1 MGWRLVL
8 IVGIDRGTFCLG
20 HGAATGSSQGAGT
33 VRTGTGCVPRLWQ
46 PRAGT
51 GDGCVSAPAA
61 LWGSAL
67 SACHGRPLALF
78 HQHPHSPKGA
88 KLDFKAR
95 PLFGWGQPLRLQ
107 ADVFP
112 HALSYISQE
121 IPRKTTLGGQRS
133 CFLTHALHDLSP
145 ERLGGQIATPKR
157 VRQQH
162 PNSNQRAPALTCYCS
177 VPPVPGHLQVPDL
190 SQSLQNHRGAGEAGK
205 R

>member
-1 MGWRLVL
+1 MVL
-8 IVGIDRGTFCLG
+8 PPAPHRVLAQSGQVLDVSPGSGSPELG
-20 HGAATGSSQGAGT
+20 QGMAVSLLQLLSGALHLLPATGDHWHCSTST
-33 VRTGTGCVPRLWQ
+33 HTP
-46 PRAGT
+46 P
-51 GDGCVSAPAA
+51 
-61 LWGSAL
+61 
-67 SACHGRPLALF
+67 
-78 HQHPHSPKGA
+78 SPKGA

-162 PNSNQRAPALTCYCS
+162 PNPHQRAPALTCFCS